1 LGKFDANF
9 LGLGVF
15 VLSEIGSLIEMRLE
29 KTRGNDIKFD
39 IREYISE

>member
-1 LGKFDANF
+1 MQIFSVLEF
-9 LGLGVF
+9 LFCLKEDS
-15 VLSEIGSLIEMRLE
+15 LSEMRLE